1 MTVIRSNLLLD
12 SILRWKNLPV
22 DQTVREGDKIAPACQ
37 GRILVLDDEL
47 DMAENCRLILG
58 SAGYN
63 CLIATDPIQ
72 AISILDSERP
82 DLLIVDLRMPS
93 LDGMDVL
100 KRALEIDPLRP
111 VIIFT
116 AFASIE
122 SAIAAIKEGA
132 FDYLP
137 KPFSMDQLKI
147 AVERAMN
154 QRLLALENLH
164 LREQIRGTYGFDN
177 IIGTSPAL
185 QHTLELVRKAARSE
199 ASVLIIGESGTGK
212 ELIARAIH
220 ANSRRSSE
228 ALIPVDCASLPP
240 TLLESELFGYER
252 GAFTGAV
259 KSKPGVIELAHR
271 GTLFLDE
278 IGELLPELQ
287 VKLLRV
293 LQEHQFR
300 RLGGTNQIDVD
311 VRFVSATN
319 QDLEELRSRNR
330 FRSDLF
336 YRLNVISIRVPPLR
350 ERGDDILLLA
360 RFFLDRFKN
369 SEQPGHLGFAPDV
382 VAALT
387 SYSWPGNIRELQ
399 NAVEHA
405 CAFADGD
412 LVTMKDLPDGLASGE
427 PRIAGLLSA
436 ASSAKSYKETKET
449 WLSKFDSAYAAELLR
464 QCGGNIS
471 RAAQAAE
478 VDRKTFRKLLNKNDK
493 KTVS

>member
-1 MTVIRSNLLLD
+1 M
-12 SILRWKNLPV
+12 
-22 DQTVREGDKIAPACQ
+22 
-37 GRILVLDDEL
+37 DDER
-47 DMAENCRLILG
+47 DMAENCRLILT

-63 CLIATDPIQ
+63 CLVATDPIQ

-82 DLLIVDLRMPS
+82 DLLIVDLRMPA

-185 QHTLELVRKAARSE
+185 QHTLDLVRKAARSE
-199 ASVLIIGESGTGK
+199 ASVLITGESGTGK

-228 ALIPVDCASLPP
+228 ALIPVDCASLPQQ
-240 TLLESELFGYER
+240 LLESELFGYER

-259 KSKPGVIELAHR
+259 KVETRCHR
-271 GTLFLDE
+271 T
-278 IGELLPELQ
+278 
-287 VKLLRV
+287 R
-293 LQEHQFR
+293 
-300 RLGGTNQIDVD
+300 
-311 VRFVSATN
+311 
-319 QDLEELRSRNR
+319 
-330 FRSDLF
+330 
-336 YRLNVISIRVPPLR
+336 
-350 ERGDDILLLA
+350 
-360 RFFLDRFKN
+360 
-369 SEQPGHLGFAPDV
+369 APRDV
-382 VAALT
+382 VSGRDRRTAA
-387 SYSWPGNIRELQ
+387 R
-399 NAVEHA
+399 
-405 CAFADGD
+405 
-412 LVTMKDLPDGLASGE
+412 ASGQALACSPGTSVQETGRHE
-427 PRIAGLLSA
+427 P
-436 ASSAKSYKETKET
+436 
-449 WLSKFDSAYAAELLR
+449 D
-464 QCGGNIS
+464 
-471 RAAQAAE
+471 
-478 VDRKTFRKLLNKNDK
+478 
-493 KTVS
+493 